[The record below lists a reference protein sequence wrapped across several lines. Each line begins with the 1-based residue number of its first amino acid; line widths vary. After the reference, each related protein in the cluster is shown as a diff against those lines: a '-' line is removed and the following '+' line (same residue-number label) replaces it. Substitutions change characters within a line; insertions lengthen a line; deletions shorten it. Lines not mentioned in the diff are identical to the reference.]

1 MKMTPIELYAA
12 LALIL
17 SAPAAAQSPQ
27 QMPGIA
33 GDSLA
38 GHRVELP
45 DAARGNIA
53 VLIFGFSKASKAPTS
68 AWAEQLGSDLSSQ
81 TGFALYQL
89 PVLEDVPRIIRG
101 AVISGMRKGV
111 PATSRDRFVPVLEDE
126 AELKR
131 LVSYKEPDDA
141 YLVLLDRSG
150 QIVAQRHGS
159 FSATGDRQFKSEIL
173 ALLNGK

>member
-1 MKMTPIELYAA
+1 MKMTQIELCAA
-12 LALIL
+12 LALML
-17 SAPAAAQSPQ
+17 LAWAVAQSPR
-27 QMPGIA
+27 QMPRIA
-33 GDSLA
+33 GESLA

-45 DAARGNIA
+45 DVARGNIA
-53 VLIFGFSKASKAPTS
+53 VLIFGFSRASKTPTS
-68 AWAEQLGSDLSSQ
+68 AWAEQLRSDFSSQ

-101 AVISGMRKGV
+101 VAISGMKKGV
-111 PATSRDRFVPVLEDE
+111 PATLRDHFVPILEDE
-126 AELKR
+126 SELKR

-159 FSATGDRQFKSEIL
+159 FSATGYRQLQSEIV
-173 ALLNGK
+173 ALVNGK

>member
-1 MKMTPIELYAA
+1 MKMTPIELCAVLVLML
-12 LALIL
+12 LAR
-17 SAPAAAQSPQ
+17 AVAQSPQ
-27 QMPGIA
+27 QMPRIA
-33 GDSLA
+33 GESLA
-38 GHRVELP
+38 GHRVQVP
-45 DAARGNIA
+45 DAARGKIA

-68 AWAEQLGSDLSSQ
+68 AWTDQLRSDLSTH

-101 AVISGMRKGV
+101 VVISGMRKGV
-111 PATSRDRFVPVLEDE
+111 PATMRDRVVPILEDE

-159 FSATGDRQFKSEIL
+159 FSATGYRQFESEIL